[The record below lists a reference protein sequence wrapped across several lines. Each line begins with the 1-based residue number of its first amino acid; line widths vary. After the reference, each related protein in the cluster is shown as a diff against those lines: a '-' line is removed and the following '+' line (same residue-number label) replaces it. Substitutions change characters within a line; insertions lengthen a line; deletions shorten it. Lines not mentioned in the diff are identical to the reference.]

1 MAESLYSV
9 IVTAAVSRAS
19 SAEEEVHMII
29 SCCTARWLALLSPC
43 RGPCCP
49 LCRMAVLVLSVIVVL
64 RGYALGSVLVAVVTV
79 DRFVGLQGAQ
89 DVSAFSPS

>member
-1 MAESLYSV
+1 MSEFVIRDVRHCAVDDGCERSPIAEGLPGVAESLYSV

-49 LCRMAVLVLSVIVVL
+49 LCRMAVLVLSVI
-64 RGYALGSVLVAVVTV
+64 
-79 DRFVGLQGAQ
+79 
-89 DVSAFSPS
+89 